1 MSLIP
6 NKGLEF
12 YADPRNIKSYNRSVS
27 TTKVNNLAGEN
38 HMINTTE
45 IFNTLSN
52 SDMAL
57 TPSNGYFDFGYNITS
72 GQYEPYSSTAYSRQ
86 LRIADLNIPT
96 AFKVGNDYK
105 GTLAFWL
112 WVSEE
117 NVTGQSADGGA
128 VIGPIQVS
136 VYPAGTPSG
145 SEIGFRFTGSGSY
158 GTPNV
163 VTAGWPKFATETWHF
178 VVVSNDEVLK
188 SSDDAAQPYGDFHY
202 SWEYGKH
209 KFMMVNNETV
219 VPLGGTTSVDPYLN
233 IGAVLPDSK
242 IGDNSSVSLYDFRG
256 RIGPIM
262 YWNRRLTKDELDRVY
277 NVHKDF
283 YQPQGT

>member
-1 MSLIP
+1 MP

-12 YADPRNIKSYNRSVS
+12 YVDPRNIKSYNRSAS
-27 TTKVNNLAGEN
+27 ATALHNLAGEDSSSN
-38 HMINTTE
+38 S
-45 IFNTLSN
+45 LSN
-52 SDMAL
+52 GDMAY
-57 TPSNGYFDFGYNITS
+57 TPSNGYFDFGYNVFS
-72 GQYEPYSSTAYSRQ
+72 SQYEPYSSTAYSRQ
-86 LRIADLNIPT
+86 LQIPNANIPT
-96 AFKVGNDYK
+96 AFKLSNSYK

-117 NVTGQSADGGA
+117 NVTSQRVDGGA

-136 VYPAGTPSG
+136 VFPAGTPSG
-145 SEIGFRFTGSGSY
+145 SQIGFRFAGGDNY
-158 GTPNV
+158 GTPPV
-163 VTAGWPKFATETWHF
+163 VAAGGVWPKFATETWHF

-202 SWEYGKH
+202 AWEYDKH

-219 VPLGGTTSVDPYLN
+219 VPLGGSSSVDPYLN
-233 IGAVLPDSK
+233 IGVVLPDNK
-242 IGDNSSVSLYDFRG
+242 IGDNSSISPHDFRG

-262 YWNRRLTKDELDRVY
+262 FWNRRLTKDELDRVY